1 MYPMLEL
8 NSPIS
13 RSSLETQKLELLS
26 EISGLK
32 LRQTSTEKE
41 NSELRFISLTL
52 YYTAYY
58 KKLWFLFV
66 RTCDHNLWTHQ
77 FVSNI
82 GEGTWYYNG
91 NILIS
96 YFIILFNYKARDNT
110 NKKNHNLLCSLD
122 PPSQSWL
129 FWLVCPL

>member
-41 NSELRFISLTL
+41 NSELRFIIKLYIYFFLLSLTL

-58 KKLWFLFV
+58 KKL
-66 RTCDHNLWTHQ
+66 
-77 FVSNI
+77 
-82 GEGTWYYNG
+82 
-91 NILIS
+91 
-96 YFIILFNYKARDNT
+96 
-110 NKKNHNLLCSLD
+110 
-122 PPSQSWL
+122 
-129 FWLVCPL
+129 